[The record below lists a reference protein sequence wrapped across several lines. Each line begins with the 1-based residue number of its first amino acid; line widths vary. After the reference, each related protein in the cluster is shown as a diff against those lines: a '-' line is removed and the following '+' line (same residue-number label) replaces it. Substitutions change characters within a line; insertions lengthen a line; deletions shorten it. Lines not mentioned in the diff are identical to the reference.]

1 MSVQSV
7 AVAGIAVV
15 GFAALI
21 AGAALAA
28 EYPQAEISN
37 GVVRAKLYLPDANAG
52 FYRSTRFDW
61 SGVISSLE
69 FSGHNYYG
77 PWFTKQDAAVRD
89 FVYRG
94 DDIVVSSESGSM
106 GPADEFQTPLGYDAA
121 PPGGTFVKIGVG
133 VLRKTDGSP
142 YSAFK
147 KYELVDPGKWSVR
160 KGADFVEFTQLLT
173 DAATGCG
180 YVYRKTVRLTNGK
193 PEMIIEH
200 SLRNTGRLAIASK
213 LYNHNFLVLD
223 GDATGTDYAITLP
236 FAVTTSQPPNKEMAE
251 VRGNQI
257 VYLKTL
263 QDHDTVAMTVE
274 GFGADAKDYDI
285 RVENRKAGAGMRVVG
300 DRPLASVA
308 LWSIRSVLAIEPF
321 INVAVEP
328 GKEMT
333 WKYTYS
339 YYTVAQN

>member
-1 MSVQSV
+1 MRSNRIAAFVVLAGGCFVSALV
-7 AVAGIAVV
+7 AAD
-15 GFAALI
+15 
-21 AGAALAA
+21 
-28 EYPQAEISN
+28 YPQVEISN
-37 GVVRAKLYLPDANAG
+37 GLVRAKLYLPDAKAG

-69 FSGHNYYG
+69 FGGHNYYG
-77 PWFTKQDAAVRD
+77 PWFTKQDSAVRD
-89 FVYRG
+89 FIYK
-94 DDIVVSSESGSM
+94 DADIVVSAESGSM

-121 PPGGTFVKIGVG
+121 APGGTFVKIGVG
-133 VLRKTDGSP
+133 VLRKADNSA

-160 KGADFVEFTQLLT
+160 KGADFVEFIQELT
-173 DAATGCG
+173 DPATGYG
-180 YVYRKTVRLTNGK
+180 YVYRKTLRLMSGK
-193 PEMIIEH
+193 PEMTIEH
-200 SLRNTGRLAIASK
+200 SLTNTGRVAIASK

-223 GDATGTDYAITLP
+223 QNATGPDYVITMP
-236 FAVTTSQPPNKEMAE
+236 YAVTTRQPPNKDMAQ

-263 QDHDTVAMTVE
+263 QDHDTVAMPVE
-274 GFGADAKDYDI
+274 GFGGDAKDYDI

-321 INVAVEP
+321 INIAVEP
-328 GKEMT
+328 GKEMA

-339 YYTVAQN
+339 YYTLPKN

>member
-1 MSVQSV
+1 MLSGGCLVGALV
-7 AVAGIAVV
+7 AAD
-15 GFAALI
+15 
-21 AGAALAA
+21 
-28 EYPQAEISN
+28 YPQAEISN
-37 GVVRAKLYLPDANAG
+37 GPIRAKLYLPDAKTG

-69 FSGHNYYG
+69 FGGHNYYG
-77 PWFTKQDAAVRD
+77 PWFTKQDATVRD
-89 FVYRG
+89 FIYK
-94 DDIVVSSESGSM
+94 DADIVVSAESGSM

-121 PPGGTFVKIGVG
+121 APGGTFVKIGVG
-133 VLRKTDGSP
+133 VLRKADNSP

-147 KYELVDPGKWSVR
+147 KYELVDTGKWSVR
-160 KGADFVEFTQLLT
+160 KGADFVEFTQELT
-173 DAATGCG
+173 DPATDYG
-180 YVYRKTVRLTNGK
+180 YVYRKTVRLTSGK
-193 PEMIIEH
+193 PETTIEH
-200 SLRNTGRLAIASK
+200 SLKNTGRLAIASK

-223 GDATGTDYAITLP
+223 QNATGPDYAITMP
-236 FAVTTSQPPNKEMAE
+236 FAVTTRQPPNKEMAE

-263 QDHDTVAMTVE
+263 QDHDTVAMPVE

-285 RVENRKAGAGMRVVG
+285 RVENRKAGAGVRVVG

-321 INVAVEP
+321 INIAVEP

-339 YYTVAQN
+339 YYTLPKN

>member
-1 MSVQSV
+1 MRISRIAAFVVLAGGSFVSALV
-7 AVAGIAVV
+7 AAD
-15 GFAALI
+15 
-21 AGAALAA
+21 
-28 EYPQAEISN
+28 YPEAEISN
-37 GVVRAKLYLPDANAG
+37 GQIRAKLYLPDAKTG

-69 FSGHNYYG
+69 FGGHNYYG
-77 PWFTKQDAAVRD
+77 PWFTKQDAGVRD
-89 FVYRG
+89 FIYK
-94 DDIVVSSESGSM
+94 DADIVVSAESGSM
-106 GPADEFQTPLGYDAA
+106 GPADEFQSPLGYDAVA
-121 PPGGTFVKIGVG
+121 PGGTFVKIGVG
-133 VLRKTDGSP
+133 VLRKADGSP

-160 KGADFVEFTQLLT
+160 KGVDSVEFTQDLT
-173 DAATGCG
+173 DPATGYG
-180 YVYRKTVRLTNGK
+180 YVYRKTVRLASGK
-193 PEMIIEH
+193 PEMTIEH
-200 SLRNTGRLAIASK
+200 SLTNSGRLPINSK

-223 GDATGTDYAITLP
+223 QNATGPDYVITMPFAIT
-236 FAVTTSQPPNKEMAE
+236 TSAPPNKEMAE

-263 QDHDTVAMTVE
+263 QNHDTVAMPVE
-274 GFGADAKDYDI
+274 GFGGDAKDYDI
-285 RVENRKAGAGMRVVG
+285 RVENRRAGAGMRVVG
-300 DRPLASVA
+300 DHPLASVA

-339 YYTVAQN
+339 YYIVPKN

>member
-1 MSVQSV
+1 MQFKSAV
-7 AVAGIAVV
+7 AV
-15 GFAALI
+15 L
-21 AGAALAA
+21 ALAGGCFVSA
-28 EYPQAEISN
+28 LVAADYPQTEISN
-37 GVVRAKLYLPDANAG
+37 GLIRAKLYLPDAKTG

-69 FSGHNYYG
+69 FGGHNYYG

-89 FVYRG
+89 FIYK
-94 DDIVVSSESGSM
+94 DTDIVVSAESGSM

-121 PPGGTFVKIGVG
+121 APGGTFVKIGVG
-133 VLRKTDGSP
+133 VLRKADNSP

-160 KGADFVEFTQLLT
+160 KGSDFVEFTQELT
-173 DAATGCG
+173 DAATGYG
-180 YVYRKTVRLTNGK
+180 YVYRKTVRLTSGK
-193 PEMIIEH
+193 PEMTIEH
-200 SLRNTGRLAIASK
+200 SLRNTGRLTIATK

-223 GDATGTDYAITLP
+223 QTATGPDYVITMP
-236 FAVTTSQPPNKEMAE
+236 FAVTTRQPPNKEMAE

-257 VYLKTL
+257 VYLKML
-263 QDHDTVAMTVE
+263 QDHDTVAMPVE
-274 GFGADAKDYDI
+274 GFGGDAKDYDI

-300 DRPLASVA
+300 DHPLASVA
-308 LWSIRSVLAIEPF
+308 LWSIRSVMAIEPF
-321 INVAVEP
+321 INVAAEP

-339 YYTVAQN
+339 YYAVPKN

>member
-1 MSVQSV
+1 MRINRIAAFIVL
-7 AVAGIAVV
+7 AGGTFVSALM
-15 GFAALI
+15 AAD
-21 AGAALAA
+21 
-28 EYPQAEISN
+28 YPQAEISN
-37 GVVRAKLYLPDANAG
+37 GVIRAKLYLPDAKTG

-69 FSGHNYYG
+69 FGGHNYYG
-77 PWFTKQDAAVRD
+77 PWFMKQDATVRD
-89 FVYRG
+89 FVYK
-94 DDIVVSSESGSM
+94 DADIVVSAESGSM

-121 PPGGTFVKIGVG
+121 AVGGTFIKIGVG
-133 VLRKTDGSP
+133 VLRKADGTP

-160 KGADFVEFTQLLT
+160 KGADFVEFTQELN
-173 DAATGCG
+173 DAASG
-180 YVYRKTVRLTNGK
+180 YGFVYRKTVRLTPGK
-193 PEMIIEH
+193 PDMTIEH
-200 SLRNTGRLAIASK
+200 SLRNAGRLAIDSK

-223 GDATGTDYAITLP
+223 QTATGPDYVITLP
-236 FAVTTSQPPNKEMAE
+236 FAVTTNRPPNKEMAE

-263 QDHDTVAMTVE
+263 QDHDTVAMPVE
-274 GFGADAKDYDI
+274 GFGTDAKDYDI
-285 RVENRKAGAGMRVVG
+285 RVENPKIGAGMRVTG

-308 LWSIRSVLAIEPF
+308 LWSIRSVVAIEPF

-339 YYTVAQN
+339 YYTVAKH

>member
-1 MSVQSV
+1 MRISR
-7 AVAGIAVV
+7 IAAFVV
-15 GFAALI
+15 
-21 AGAALAA
+21 LAA
-28 EYPQAEISN
+28 GCLVSALTAADYPQAEISN
-37 GVVRAKLYLPDANAG
+37 GQIRAKLYLPDAKAG

-69 FSGHNYYG
+69 FGGHNYYG

-89 FVYRG
+89 FIYK
-94 DDIVVSSESGSM
+94 DADIVVSAESGSM
-106 GPADEFQTPLGYDAA
+106 GPADEFQTPLGFDAA
-121 PPGGTFVKIGVG
+121 APGGTFVKIGVG
-133 VLRKTDGSP
+133 ALRKADNSP

-160 KGADFVEFTQLLT
+160 KGADFVEFTQELT
-173 DAATGCG
+173 DPATGYG

-193 PEMIIEH
+193 PEMTIGH
-200 SLRNTGRLAIASK
+200 SLTNTGRVAIASK

-223 GDATGTDYAITLP
+223 QNATGPEYVITMP
-236 FAVTTSQPPNKEMAE
+236 YAVTTRQPPNKEMAE

-257 VYLKTL
+257 VYLKML
-263 QDHDTVAMTVE
+263 QDHDTVAMPVE

-321 INVAVEP
+321 INVAIEP

-339 YYTVAQN
+339 YYTLAKH

>member
-1 MSVQSV
+1 M
-7 AVAGIAVV
+7 
-15 GFAALI
+15 AAD
-21 AGAALAA
+21 
-28 EYPQAEISN
+28 YPQAEISN
-37 GVVRAKLYLPDANAG
+37 GQIRAKLYLPDAKAG

-69 FSGHNYYG
+69 FGGHNYYG

-89 FVYRG
+89 FIYK
-94 DDIVVSSESGSM
+94 DADIVVSAESGSM
-106 GPADEFQTPLGYDAA
+106 GPADEFQTPLGFDTAA
-121 PPGGTFVKIGVG
+121 PGGTFVKIGVG
-133 VLRKTDGSP
+133 VLRKADNSS

-160 KGADFVEFTQLLT
+160 KGADFVEFTQELT
-173 DAATGCG
+173 DPATGYG
-180 YVYRKTVRLTNGK
+180 YVYRKTVRLTSGK
-193 PEMIIEH
+193 PEMTIEH
-200 SLRNTGRLAIASK
+200 SLKNTGRPAIASK

-223 GDATGTDYAITLP
+223 QNATGPDYVITLP
-236 FAVTTSQPPNKEMAE
+236 FAVTTRQPPNKEMAA

-263 QDHDTVAMTVE
+263 QDHDTVAMPVE
-274 GFGADAKDYDI
+274 GFGGDAKDYDI

-300 DRPLASVA
+300 DHPLASVA
-308 LWSIRSVLAIEPF
+308 LWSIRSVMAIEPF
-321 INVAVEP
+321 INIAVEP

-339 YYTVAQN
+339 YYALPK